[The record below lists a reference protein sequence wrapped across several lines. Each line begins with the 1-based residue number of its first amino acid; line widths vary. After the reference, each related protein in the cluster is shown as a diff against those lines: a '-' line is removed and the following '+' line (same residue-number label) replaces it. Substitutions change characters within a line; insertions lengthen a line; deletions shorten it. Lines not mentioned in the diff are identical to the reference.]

1 MVKPELQMDLNDTE
15 EQVVEEEIKVQYF
28 WYLVVFFTIFLS
40 SLIVPALLF
49 MTYIYLFF
57 LPEFLSIGSFFAL
70 FTEVKPLIGLLTMPL
85 VVIVCYLIRLLF
97 IGLITRIFWRF
108 FEKRSP
114 SKSGII
120 PRNIPSKTLDYYHL
134 KSFILKY
141 GKNSFNKGVI
151 PWLSN
156 WFYNFVGT
164 SIIGK
169 GSTLEESVLND
180 KFIDVGKNCYIGVNS
195 TLASHLVEGIFGNI
209 AYFKIKVGD
218 NVTIAG
224 MNQIGPGA
232 ELYDNSYLLPLA
244 TAFKHS
250 ILKGNN
256 YYWGIPLR
264 KIFRK
269 KVIQYLGV
277 TPKDLEI
284 NENING
290 YKDKNLLKQLK
301 LKKHQDETIIQPS
314 EGQPF
319 ENLSKNENKE
329 LNLTEKDL
337 AIDFTTSSA
346 ISLVNIKF
354 LAVYL
359 PIFWLSGM
367 IISIIFYTYISLVTN
382 WLIMAFFLPTI
393 LIILWF
399 VFIVA
404 CFLFSKL
411 FLILINLIHKPKEG
425 IFKAELG
432 NNDFEFWSLRIELKK
447 IVFWLIRNWPI
458 PWMDI
463 LAFKWFGI
471 KMTLSSTLHDAW
483 SDGEFITFG
492 RRVLIG
498 QGSTIMSSMVVG
510 KYLIIKSV
518 FCDDYSIVGGHSTV
532 APGTILGKN
541 AMVGAVSN
549 TVFNQI
555 LEPDWI
561 YLGIP
566 VKKFKPNKYAESQR
580 EILMKRDVDE
590 KKKFQI
596 EHEVNIDEDKKDL
609 L

>member
-1 MVKPELQMDLNDTE
+1 MVNSELQTDVIDAVD
-15 EQVVEEEIKVQYF
+15 QVVQEEIKFQYF
-28 WYLVVFFTIFLS
+28 WYLVIFFTIFLT
-40 SLIVPALLF
+40 SLIVPTLLF

-57 LPEFLSIGSFFAL
+57 LPGFLRTASFFAL
-70 FTEVKPLIGLLTMPL
+70 FTEIKPLIGLLTMPL
-85 VVIVCYLIRLLF
+85 VIIICYLIRLLL
-97 IGLITRIFWRF
+97 IGLITRVFWRF
-108 FEKRSP
+108 CEKRSP

-120 PRNIPSKTLDYYHL
+120 PRNISSKTLDFYHL
-134 KSFILKY
+134 KSFMIKY

-164 SIIGK
+164 SNIGK
-169 GSTLEESVLND
+169 GSTLEESVGND

-232 ELYDNSYLLPLA
+232 ELYDNSFLLPLA

-250 ILKGNN
+250 ILKGDN

-269 KVIQYLGV
+269 KVIQYLDL

-284 NENING
+284 NENIAG

-301 LKKHQDETIIQPS
+301 LKSEQNEKIPPPS
-314 EGQPF
+314 EPQST
-319 ENLSKNENKE
+319 EDLSEDKNKV

-337 AIDFTTSSA
+337 SIDFTTSSA

-359 PIFWLSGM
+359 PIFWMSGM
-367 IISIIFYTYISLVTN
+367 IISIIFYTYVSLIRN

-411 FLILINLIHKPKEG
+411 FLILIKLIHKPKEG

-432 NNDFEFWSLRIELKK
+432 NSDFEFWSLRIELKK
-447 IVFWLIRNWPI
+447 IVYWLIRNWPI

-471 KMTLSSTLHDAW
+471 KMTISSTLHDAW

-510 KYLIIKSV
+510 KYLIIKNV
-518 FCDDYSIVGGHSTV
+518 FCDDYSIVGGHSTI

-541 AMVGAVSN
+541 AIVGAVSN

-566 VKKFKPNKYAESQR
+566 VKKFKPNKYAESKR

-590 KKKFQI
+590 EKKFQI